1 MYRDVMTD
9 QDRENLAGNIVSHL
23 GGAQKRI
30 QLRQTA
36 LFYKADPDYG
46 SKVAKGLKLD
56 IKEVENLA
64 NMSYDERL
72 KATS

>member
-1 MYRDVMTD
+1 M
-9 QDRENLAGNIVSHL
+9 AGNIIGHL

-30 QLRQTA
+30 QLHQTA
-36 LFYKADPDYG
+36 LFFKADPDYG
-46 SKVAKGLKLD
+46 RRVAKGLKLD

-64 NMSYDERL
+64 NMSDNERV